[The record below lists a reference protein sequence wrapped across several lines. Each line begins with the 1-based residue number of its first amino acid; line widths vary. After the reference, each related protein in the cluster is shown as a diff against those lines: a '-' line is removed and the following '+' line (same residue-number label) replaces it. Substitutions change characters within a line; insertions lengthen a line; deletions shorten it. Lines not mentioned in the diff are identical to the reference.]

1 MADKKFDNAGWTGDL
16 WEGVDGGRAA
26 NDPWADQRS
35 GPKPATHDV
44 SGESRNAAGRDRAAL
59 STCQLLGLISL
70 FLAVVTYMGPGPVTW
85 AVAVVLEIAGK
96 KSGKKAQVSG
106 NDSSSVR
113 AGLVACR
120 ISKILCIV
128 YFILMAVGIAFLA
141 IVFGG
146 MAQFSEIIG

>member
-16 WEGVDGGRAA
+16 WESVDGRQAA

-35 GPKPATHDV
+35 GPKPAAHDV
-44 SGESRNAAGRDRAAL
+44 FEETRNAADRDRASL

-85 AVAVVLEIAGK
+85 VIAVILEIAGK
-96 KSGKKAQVSG
+96 KSGKKAQADG

-120 ISKILCIV
+120 ISKILCAV
-128 YFILMAVGIAFLA
+128 YFVLMAVGLVLLA
-141 IVFGG
+141 TVFGG
-146 MAQFSEIIG
+146 MAHLSEIIG